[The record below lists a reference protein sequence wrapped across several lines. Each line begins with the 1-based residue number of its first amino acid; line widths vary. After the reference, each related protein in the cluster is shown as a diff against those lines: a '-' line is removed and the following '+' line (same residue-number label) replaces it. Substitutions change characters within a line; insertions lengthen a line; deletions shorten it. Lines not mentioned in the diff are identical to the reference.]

1 MKKISVQQEKSLLA
15 MLRKDYDI
23 SVISSSLGLSPSHVS
38 YLRRC
43 YRKTGSVRFSHSS
56 RSLSL
61 EEKVCAVLEVA
72 EKSLSLSCVSL
83 KYQIPMS
90 TLHNWLHVYQR
101 TGLQGLTFLLEV
113 QMKKGKKDTTSI
125 TTSEKKY
132 TEAYVKELE
141 YKLLKAEAEIALLKK
156 LRALIQAE
164 KKR

>member
-1 MKKISVQQEKSLLA
+1 
-15 MLRKDYDI
+15 
-23 SVISSSLGLSPSHVS
+23 
-38 YLRRC
+38 
-43 YRKTGSVRFSHSS
+43 
-56 RSLSL
+56 
-61 EEKVCAVLEVA
+61 
-72 EKSLSLSCVSL
+72 
-83 KYQIPMS
+83 MS

-125 TTSEKKY
+125 TTREKKY